1 MQHLLNFPYF
11 HPFEK
16 KLHIAES
23 KLEISCNIIDD
34 FRHQYELSLDEI
46 YDLQGE
52 IDELVDECRQQKHT
66 ILTLNSKLS
75 QIQKKYK
82 TQSEKIDQILQRYN
96 YHEFRKYQKRE
107 SYHKKVISEQKAEI
121 KKLKLD
127 TQKLET
133 VESEKRKANKS
144 MAYFKKQNS
153 EYREIN
159 QNQKQVILQLQ
170 RDLSDKDRNID
181 NLIAQVNELIEDKM
195 SVETF
200 SEGEYLPSVR
210 QVVQDLH
217 SFGVGVKHIGQTIQT
232 VLKHLVGIKGVKV
245 PSESSNRRMIL
256 ESNLLAKLQ
265 VGEKMLSHGLNTLHF
280 DGTTDAQKH
289 FLGFQ
294 ISTPGQNLSLS
305 ISETIR
311 GDTQTQVDTLKQVFN
326 DLSDVMSSDSTEEN
340 KDKIYANLMISVKN
354 LMSDQHIVNKI
365 FLDEFTKL
373 RTFLLEEFDTNW
385 CNLSENEKE
394 RASQIHQYFCHL
406 HVLAN
411 MGDSA
416 SKALKEY
423 EQILTG
429 GSGKMGRNLN
439 KDFSS
444 WNDQDSAAIRSIR
457 TACSLLAS
465 GGSSSSGCPEDFK
478 AYLAS
483 KDKLY
488 KLKKFEHNRFN
499 VIFENAGAVVYHK
512 DDIIDFLSKLSSMN
526 MLQRSVLS
534 DLKDENI
541 YQEIVALAIIGK
553 IITTPF
559 MKLVDS
565 KTFATH
571 ILDLNKHF
579 HQLQIDLKH
588 WSSTPDDLLTGIS
601 VIFPDFPPA
610 KDVVYQALFNVND
623 TDGEPQEHGDVTIEV
638 ISLTCSHLYLTVSR
652 LMKNQLPGGC
662 HTSDDEAKRQE
673 SISVPKH
680 NRVSEKNFAD
690 MKQIRHFK
698 PNASIEH
705 IEATLMWINNK
716 TIEWLDSMDLQDKNA
731 KIRKKTCP

>member
-1 MQHLLNFPYF
+1 MTKN
-11 HPFEK
+11 
-16 KLHIAES
+16 
-23 KLEISCNIIDD
+23 
-34 FRHQYELSLDEI
+34 
-46 YDLQGE
+46 
-52 IDELVDECRQQKHT
+52 
-66 ILTLNSKLS
+66 
-75 QIQKKYK
+75 
-82 TQSEKIDQILQRYN
+82 DQILQWYN
-96 YHEFRKYQKRE
+96 YLEFRKYQKWE

-217 SFGVGVKHIGQTIQT
+217 SFGVGVKHIGQTMQT
-232 VLKHLVGIKGVKV
+232 VLKHLVGIEGVKV

-340 KDKIYANLMISVKN
+340 KDKIYANLIISVKN
-354 LMSDQHIVNKI
+354 LMSDQHIVNKN

-394 RASQIHQYFCHL
+394 RASQIHQ
-406 HVLAN
+406 
-411 MGDSA
+411 
-416 SKALKEY
+416 
-423 EQILTG
+423 
-429 GSGKMGRNLN
+429 
-439 KDFSS
+439 
-444 WNDQDSAAIRSIR
+444 
-457 TACSLLAS
+457 
-465 GGSSSSGCPEDFK
+465 
-478 AYLAS
+478 
-483 KDKLY
+483 
-488 KLKKFEHNRFN
+488 
-499 VIFENAGAVVYHK
+499 
-512 DDIIDFLSKLSSMN
+512 
-526 MLQRSVLS
+526 
-534 DLKDENI
+534 
-541 YQEIVALAIIGK
+541 
-553 IITTPF
+553 
-559 MKLVDS
+559 
-565 KTFATH
+565 
-571 ILDLNKHF
+571 
-579 HQLQIDLKH
+579 
-588 WSSTPDDLLTGIS
+588 
-601 VIFPDFPPA
+601 
-610 KDVVYQALFNVND
+610 
-623 TDGEPQEHGDVTIEV
+623 
-638 ISLTCSHLYLTVSR
+638 
-652 LMKNQLPGGC
+652 
-662 HTSDDEAKRQE
+662 
-673 SISVPKH
+673 
-680 NRVSEKNFAD
+680 
-690 MKQIRHFK
+690 
-698 PNASIEH
+698 
-705 IEATLMWINNK
+705 
-716 TIEWLDSMDLQDKNA
+716 
-731 KIRKKTCP
+731 